1 MLPAELPAG
10 QPCVAPAARERV
22 EQSHVEQSHVA
33 LSGPTG
39 REAGRVLV
47 CPSCVSTHASRVRGQ
62 GGEHRGTEKCTG
74 SGFRATLLGIRH
86 QPPRKHIY
94 THTEGRDCPT
104 AQAVMCS
111 LGASRGGIA
120 PGVVTHVSHLT
131 LAHGHTSKPG
141 NDRIF
146 AFQGLRATLASPAVC
161 VVDSSPSDLG
171 VGTGEPWS
179 RWLRW
184 SPGPEV
190 LRLRFASCS
199 VLNARGVLGK
209 VTLLSSGSSSEQG
222 EVWTSLVSEA
232 FT

>member
-1 MLPAELPAG
+1 MPPGFGGKGVNTGDQRSVQEVGSELLCLGSATSHPG
-10 QPCVAPAARERV
+10 SIFIHIQRDVTVPQHRPLCARWV
-22 EQSHVEQSHVA
+22 H
-33 LSGPTG
+33 P
-39 REAGRVLV
+39 
-47 CPSCVSTHASRVRGQ
+47 
-62 GGEHRGTEKCTG
+62 GGG
-74 SGFRATLLGIRH
+74 L
-86 QPPRKHIY
+86 
-94 THTEGRDCPT
+94 
-104 AQAVMCS
+104 
-111 LGASRGGIA
+111 A

-161 VVDSSPSDLG
+161 VVDLSPSDLG

-179 RWLRW
+179 KWLRW

-199 VLNARGVLGK
+199 VLNALGALGK
-209 VTLLSSGSSSEQG
+209 VTFLSSGSSSEQG